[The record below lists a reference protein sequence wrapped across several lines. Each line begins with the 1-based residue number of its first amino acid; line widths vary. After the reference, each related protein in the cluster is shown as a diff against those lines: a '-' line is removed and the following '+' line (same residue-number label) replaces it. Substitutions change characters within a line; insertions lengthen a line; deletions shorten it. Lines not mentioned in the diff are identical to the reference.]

1 MKTKKEAV
9 HSAPI
14 NSTKKSNYALFIA
27 IITFIIFAN
36 TFKNG
41 YNMDDNLVTQN
52 HPLTSKG
59 LSAIKE
65 IFSSTYYKDD
75 LGYSFGYRPM
85 VHLSFAIEDAFF
97 GESPVISHFINVLL
111 YIFAV
116 FLFYKLVLNWLGDE
130 KKGIALIAALFFA
143 IHPIHS
149 EVVASIKNRD
159 EILAFLFAVLSALS
173 IQQFVKTKQW
183 WRFLLIGLF
192 FSLGMLSK
200 KSIFP
205 LVIVFPIAQFLLQR
219 PSIKQMIGIVMALL
233 IPTVIIGGEGDVY
246 KSALLFLVPTISV
259 FGFIGL
265 FTLLDNNSVWL
276 AIWNKI
282 KGYQILILSVLGWFF
297 IGLGIFTFSYLYFLF
312 SGLMFCIVYYK
323 NNGLGFIQI
332 VLLTFIL
339 TYQHQ
344 VVEFLDY
351 PLFFIFYFLLFNKD
365 SLKKNYIVT
374 LTITTIII
382 YVYLVFQLNLNF
394 QFFTVVLEKIVIV
407 LILFSLFR
415 YKQILGFIFALS
427 MLVFF
432 VYFNWTI
439 MTCSISVFVI
449 VSVINKTRKS
459 FKFDFYVPIISFLLV
474 LVVSG
479 FFGLKL
485 FNNDIV
491 KVPKE
496 IIKPIAKF
504 QQFNTGIKEG
514 RYLEYVE
521 NTMVTPHTLYE
532 TIGTGFVTL
541 GKYAQLLVY
550 PKELSFYYG
559 FSKIKTTALNSWEV
573 WISIFFYFALA
584 VVAFFNLKKSP
595 IISIGI
601 LWYVIAIFL
610 FSNWVELVAGMVGER
625 LAFTA
630 SAGFAI
636 LVASILFW
644 MKPAFNFL
652 KPQKLEWVVMAIL
665 VLFAV
670 RTMDRNSDW
679 SSPINLMS
687 NDIEHL
693 ENSAQ
698 ANNMYAMSLLDES
711 IKNNDLTE
719 ETKQEYRK
727 KAVLHLQKAI
737 EIYPSFFN
745 YNFDLG
751 RSYIALNDNNNAKKA
766 FLNAYIILPKN
777 PLVLEEL
784 TKTCFDLGQKEE
796 TEYYGNKYL
805 EMNPRNEN
813 IHELVAYIFLLN
825 KDFLKTNFYA
835 SRGLKYFPKNQN
847 LNKMVIDANKT
858 K

>member
-27 IITFIIFAN
+27 IITFIVFAN

-59 LSAIKE
+59 LSTIKE

-97 GESPVISHFINVLL
+97 GESPVISHFINILL

-116 FLFYKLVLNWLGDE
+116 FLFYKLLLNWLGD
-130 KKGIALIAALFFA
+130 KKKQIALIAALFFA

-159 EILAFLFAVLSALS
+159 EILAFLFAILSALS

-219 PSIKQMIGIVMALL
+219 TAIKQMIGILMALL
-233 IPTVIIGGEGDVY
+233 IPTVIIGGEGDFY
-246 KSALLFLVPTISV
+246 KSALLFLVPTVSV

-297 IGLGIFTFSYLYFLF
+297 IGFGIGVINFLYFIIAGLLF
-312 SGLMFCIVYYK
+312 SVVYHK
-323 NNGLGFIQI
+323 NNLIGIVQI
-332 VLLTFIL
+332 IALTFIL
-339 TYQHQ
+339 AFKNTTP
-344 VVEFLDY
+344 EFLDY
-351 PLFFIFYFLLFNKD
+351 SIFFSLYFLIFDKNKIKREYLIVIISATLGLYLFLATNVD
-365 SLKKNYIVT
+365 
-374 LTITTIII
+374 
-382 YVYLVFQLNLNF
+382 F
-394 QFFTVVLEKIVIV
+394 QFCF
-407 LILFSLFR
+407 
-415 YKQILGFIFALS
+415 
-427 MLVFF
+427 M
-432 VYFNWTI
+432 
-439 MTCSISVFVI
+439 VFVKI
-449 VSVINKTRKS
+449 CMTTVLFILLRFKGIYSILYSVI
-459 FKFDFYVPIISFLLV
+459 LLV
-474 LVVSG
+474 LFSFFDWYLLFILIAFLTIGSVTKMMKMPFKLEIHIPTISFVFFLLYIG
-479 FFGLKL
+479 FFSLKL

-521 NTMVTPHTLYE
+521 NTLVAPHTLYE

-559 FSKIKTTALNSWEV
+559 FSEIKTTALNSWEV
-573 WISIFFYFALA
+573 WISILFYFALA
-584 VVAFFNLKKSP
+584 VVALFNLKKIP

-601 LWYVIAIFL
+601 LWYVTAIFL

-636 LVASILFW
+636 LVASTLFW

-652 KPQKLEWVVMAIL
+652 KPQKLEWIVLVIF
-665 VLFAV
+665 VLFSV

-687 NDIEHL
+687 NDIEYL

-698 ANNMYAMSLLDES
+698 ANNMYAMSLLNES
-711 IKNNDLTE
+711 MKNNDLTE

-751 RSYIALNDNNNAKKA
+751 RSYIALNDNNNAKIAFSKA
-766 FLNAYIILPKN
+766 YKILPKS

-835 SRGLKYFPKNQN
+835 RRGLKYFPDNPN
-847 LNKMVIDANKT
+847 LNKMLVDSNKSQ
-858 K
+858 

>member
-1 MKTKKEAV
+1 
-9 HSAPI
+9 
-14 NSTKKSNYALFIA
+14 
-27 IITFIIFAN
+27 
-36 TFKNG
+36 
-41 YNMDDNLVTQN
+41 MDDNLVTQN

-59 LSAIKE
+59 LSTIKE

-75 LGYSFGYRPM
+75 LGYSFGYRPI

-97 GESPVISHFINVLL
+97 GESSVISHFINVLL

-116 FLFYKLVLNWLGDE
+116 FLFYKLLLNWLGDE
-130 KKGIALIAALFFA
+130 KKEIALIAALFFA

-173 IQQFVKTKQW
+173 IHQFVNTKQW

-233 IPTVIIGGEGDVY
+233 IPTVIIGGEGEVS
-246 KSALLFLVPTISV
+246 KSALLFLVPMVSV
-259 FGFIGL
+259 FGLIGL
-265 FTLLDNNSVWL
+265 LALLDNNSILV

-282 KGYQILILSVLGWFF
+282 KKYQTLILSIAGWLF
-297 IGLGIFTFSYLYFLF
+297 IGIGIVEFNFLYFIIAGVLF
-312 SGLMFCIVYYK
+312 SVVYHK
-323 NNGLGFIQI
+323 NNLIGIVQI
-332 VLLTFIL
+332 IALTFIL
-339 TYQHQ
+339 AYKNTAP
-344 VVEFLDY
+344 EFLDY
-351 PLFFIFYFLLFNKD
+351 SIFFSLYFLIFDKNKIKREYLIVIISAALGLYLFLATHVD
-365 SLKKNYIVT
+365 
-374 LTITTIII
+374 
-382 YVYLVFQLNLNF
+382 F
-394 QFFTVVLEKIVIV
+394 QFCFMVFVKICMITALFILLRFKEIYSILYSVI
-407 LILFSLFR
+407 LLFLFSLFDW
-415 YKQILGFIFALS
+415 YLLFIIVAFLTIGS
-427 MLVFF
+427 VTKMIKTPFKLEIYVPTISFVFF
-432 VYFNWTI
+432 LVYI
-439 MTCSISVFVI
+439 
-449 VSVINKTRKS
+449 
-459 FKFDFYVPIISFLLV
+459 
-474 LVVSG
+474 G
-479 FFGLKL
+479 FFSLKL
-485 FNNDIV
+485 FDNDAVKGLPKTIV
-491 KVPKE
+491 QSAQTE
-496 IIKPIAKF
+496 
-504 QQFNTGIKEG
+504 QFNTGIKEG

-521 NTMVTPHTLYE
+521 NTLVTPHTVYE
-532 TIGTGFVTL
+532 TIGTGFVAL
-541 GKYAQLLVY
+541 GKYAQLMVY

-559 FSKIKTTALNSWEV
+559 FSEIKTTALNSWEV

-584 VVAFFNLKKSP
+584 VVALFNLKKSP

-670 RTMDRNSDW
+670 RTMYRNSDW

-766 FLNAYIILPKN
+766 FLNAYTILPKN

-805 EMNPRNEN
+805 EINPRNEN